1 MFESS
6 FGSEDD
12 VVELIED
19 WTVENV
25 KRVLNKYDM
34 FDLTIMNPSWGA
46 RLAGIYAIRPG
57 KRQRDL
63 WFV

>member
-34 FDLTIMNPSWGA
+34 FDLTIMNPSWG
-46 RLAGIYAIRPG
+46 
-57 KRQRDL
+57 RDWL
-63 WFV
+63 EYMR